1 MVHQHNFMEYIST
14 KKGLYVFC
22 FKEGCSSPIGYSKN
36 SKAKFTTSTFGSHNF
51 QGILNQTQH
60 TSEEGEGS
68 ISFMNEVSPNS
79 SKKLAT
85 LKLNQCLVNKL
96 VSHSS
101 KKKRPFCPL
110 FLFFYFFLLFQNHP
124 PGKIMEK
131 TLLTLKCSL
140 KLSQGRHQ
148 ISLKKIT
155 HDNKHEI

>member
-101 KKKRPFCPL
+101 KNKKAILSSLSL
-110 FLFFYFFLLFQNHP
+110 FLFFHPLLESPTRQNNGENSSHI
-124 PGKIMEK
+124 KM
-131 TLLTLKCSL
+131 LLEAFSRSAPNFIKENYT
-140 KLSQGRHQ
+140 
-148 ISLKKIT
+148 
-155 HDNKHEI
+155 

>member
-101 KKKRPFCPL
+101 KNKKAILSSLSL
-110 FLFFYFFLLFQNHP
+110 FLFFPPLLESPTRQNNGENSSHI
-124 PGKIMEK
+124 KM
-131 TLLTLKCSL
+131 LLEAFSRSAPNFIKENYT
-140 KLSQGRHQ
+140 
-148 ISLKKIT
+148 
-155 HDNKHEI
+155 